1 MADRF
6 SRLPSLFVAA
16 HVLAE
21 WKFTVTAAL
30 IARLPVCM
38 KAERGLW
45 LNLCLSES
53 ITLLSFPLLVL
64 FDQYPPLIYKEPSPL
79 YQSAVKR

>member
-30 IARLPVCM
+30 IRAAACVY
-38 KAERGLW
+38 
-45 LNLCLSES
+45 ES
-53 ITLLSFPLLVL
+53 
-64 FDQYPPLIYKEPSPL
+64 
-79 YQSAVKR
+79 